1 MGCALFFAGKWNS
14 FFLCDHIQSK
24 NLLVCFPSGTIVLQA
39 GERLKTDEGWCGP
52 SAFLKRLCW
61 KGSVSL

>member
-24 NLLVCFPSGTIVLQA
+24 YLLVCFPSGTIVLQA
-39 GERLKTDEGWCGP
+39 GERRKPVKDGAARRP
-52 SAFLKRLCW
+52 S
-61 KGSVSL
+61 